1 MPPWK
6 TKPLLTAAV
15 SGWVNLCVAAKNAGY
30 ADGAVKAGDVG
41 GKPFAG
47 RQGNGV
53 LAAMKIQRG
62 RLKTVVHS
70 GFNFVETALSDGLL
84 T

>member
-62 RLKTVVHS
+62 RLKTVVQVLTS
-70 GFNFVETALSDGLL
+70 LKLRFQTAF
-84 T
+84 

>member
-15 SGWVNLCVAAKNAGY
+15 SGWVNSCVAAKNARY

-41 GKPFAG
+41 GKPFCRKKG
-47 RQGNGV
+47 KRRFGGNENP
-53 LAAMKIQRG
+53 KRG
-62 RLKTVVHS
+62 RLKTVVQVLTS
-70 GFNFVETALSDGLL
+70 LKLRFQTAF
-84 T
+84 